1 MMKLVSKIVNF
12 AIFIAF
18 WIVFYIN
25 ISFCMEFGLSKT
37 GHGIV
42 VFIFSLIGVSAIYIC
57 ALASAYYLLKKNY
70 K

>member
-1 MMKLVSKIVNF
+1 MMKLVSKIANF

-42 VFIFSLIGVSAIYIC
+42 VFIFSLIGASAIYI
-57 ALASAYYLLKKNY
+57 YLCLSVSILLI
-70 K
+70 